1 MRSNRRNIHYQW
13 ENWESNLPM
22 TTPKGFIPIQ
32 SYEDIS
38 LGFTS
43 CFSSELGTSKII
55 PLRKLGTAKYDKDYL
70 VERTIGVTKMTS
82 RFADYNGFVATMQQL
97 RPIQCTC
104 YKCHAFVGNME
115 KQNKFIGLCMGE
127 CANQ

>member
-1 MRSNRRNIHYQW
+1 
-13 ENWESNLPM
+13 M
-22 TTPKGFIPIQ
+22 TQAKGFIPIQ

-43 CFSSELGTSKII
+43 CFSSELGTSKIL
-55 PLRKLGTAKYDKDYL
+55 PHRKLGTSKYDQDYW

-97 RPIQCTC
+97 KPIQCVC
-104 YKCHAFVGNME
+104 YKCGAFVGSFE
-115 KQNKFIGLCMGE
+115 QHNKFIGLCFGE